1 MNNNRK
7 PVIAVRV
14 PAPLHQRIKDSARAS
29 GRSMSEEM
37 AWLLDRAFE
46 QGQTQAMLQKILN
59 QLEERK

>member
-1 MNNNRK
+1 MNTNRK

-37 AWLLDRAFE
+37 AWLLARAFDDDR
-46 QGQTQAMLQKILN
+46 TQAMLQQILDR
-59 QLEERK
+59 LEERK